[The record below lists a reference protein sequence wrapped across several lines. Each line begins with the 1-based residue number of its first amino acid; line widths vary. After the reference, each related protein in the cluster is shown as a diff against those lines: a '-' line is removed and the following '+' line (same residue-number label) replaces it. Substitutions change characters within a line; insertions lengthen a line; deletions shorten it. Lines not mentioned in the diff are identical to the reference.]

1 MVHIDDLKQFHQG
14 KYTRNLVLKT
24 PNIEII
30 LVCWLPGQASP
41 PHDHGKSDAVHVILE
56 GEMSYTNIFQDGR
69 RVSGTHSPGNI
80 DHVPVGVSHIISNQ
94 SDKELVTL
102 NIYAPPLQ
110 SELKSFDLGY
120 SNDVTIKEVH
130 LPEEVIRIL
139 MADPRCT
146 KGLSRAMEIPYEI

>member
-1 MVHIDDLKQFHQG
+1 MIHINDLKHFQQG

-41 PHDHGKSDAVHVILE
+41 VHDHGKSDAVHVILE
-56 GEMSYTNIFQDGR
+56 GEMSYTNIFPDGR
-69 RVSGTHSPGNI
+69 KVSGTLVQGNI
-80 DHVPVGVSHIISNQ
+80 DHVPAGVAHIISNQ

-120 SNDVTIKEVH
+120 SNDVTIQEVH
-130 LPEEVIRIL
+130 LPEEVIQIL

-146 KGLSRAMEIPYEI
+146 NGVRQAMEVPFEI